1 MSPQNKIAVALT
13 AALLVILI
21 LIFLASSIIG
31 DIDEPAEQEATVG
44 EQLWSERTVEMMVL
58 AVMIFAG
65 VLGILALVGDELKWQ

>member
-1 MSPQNKIAVALT
+1 MSPQNKIAVAIT
-13 AALLVILI
+13 AGLVVT
-21 LIFLASSIIG
+21 LIFILLASNILA
-31 DIDEPAEQEATVG
+31 DVEEPAEHGAAVG